1 MLIDYIQELNLKLIE
16 AKKCGDL
23 SVSPVLEQTDFF
35 FYIILDNVSNVLSQ
49 ERTKKIVTKLCVA

>member
-1 MLIDYIQELNLKLIE
+1 MLIDHIQELNLKLIE

-23 SVSPVLEQTDFF
+23 SVSPILEQTDFF

>member
-1 MLIDYIQELNLKLIE
+1 MKLIE

-23 SVSPVLEQTDFF
+23 SVCPVLEQTDFF